1 MQYYLFD
8 LDGTLVDS
16 GIGITSG
23 VQYALKHMGIE
34 VEDRRQLYKFI
45 GPPLREAFM
54 EFFNL
59 SETQAQEAV
68 GYYREYYRATGLF
81 ENTVYPGIET
91 VLDQLKSQGKI
102 IALATSKPE
111 GFAEQILEHYQ
122 LANYFDYI
130 GGATFDG
137 VRSEKLDVIRYVL
150 QSLGNPTSDQVVMVG
165 DRKFDVLAGN
175 QLGLTTVGV
184 LYGYGSQ
191 AELQAAK
198 ADYIIEQPIDLLQVI
213 DQQGK

>member
-8 LDGTLVDS
+8 LDGTLVDP
-16 GIGITSG
+16 GVGITSG
-23 VQYALKHMGIE
+23 VQYALKHFGIE
-34 VEDRRQLYKFI
+34 VEDRRQLYSFI
-45 GPPLREAFM
+45 GPPLLDSFM

-59 SETQAQEAV
+59 NEMQAKEAID
-68 GYYREYYRATGLF
+68 YYREYYGATGLF
-81 ENTVYPGIET
+81 ENTVYPGIKT
-91 VLDQLKSQGKI
+91 VLDQLKSQGKM

-111 GFAEQILEHYQ
+111 AFAEQILVHYQ
-122 LANYFDYI
+122 LTDYFDYI

-137 VRSEKLDVIRYVL
+137 VRSHKLDVIRYVL
-150 QSLGNPTSDQVVMVG
+150 QALGNPPSDQVVMVG

-175 QLGLTTVGV
+175 ELSLTTVGV

-198 ADYIIEQPIDLLQVI
+198 ADYIIAKPTDLLQVFH
-213 DQQGK
+213 Q

>member
-8 LDGTLVDS
+8 LDGTLVDP
-16 GIGITSG
+16 GVGITSG
-23 VQYALKHMGIE
+23 VQYALKHFGIE
-34 VEDRRQLYKFI
+34 VEDRRQLYPFI
-45 GPPLREAFM
+45 GPPLLDSFM

-59 SETQAQEAV
+59 NEMQAKEAID
-68 GYYREYYRATGLF
+68 YYREYYGATGLF
-81 ENTVYPGIET
+81 ENTVYPGIKT
-91 VLDQLKSQGKI
+91 VLDQLKSQGKM

-111 GFAEQILEHYQ
+111 VFAERILAHYQ
-122 LANYFDYI
+122 LTDYFDYI

-137 VRSEKLDVIRYVL
+137 VRSHKLDVIRYVL
-150 QSLGNPTSDQVVMVG
+150 QALGNPASDQVVMVG

-175 QLGLTTVGV
+175 ELSLTTVGV

-198 ADYIIEQPIDLLQVI
+198 ADYIIKQPTELLQI
-213 DQQGK
+213 FDQ

>member
-8 LDGTLVDS
+8 LDGTLVDP
-16 GIGITSG
+16 GVGITSG
-23 VQYALKHMGIE
+23 VQYALKHFGIE
-34 VEDRRQLYKFI
+34 VEDRRQLYPFI
-45 GPPLREAFM
+45 GPPLLDSFM

-59 SETQAQEAV
+59 NETQAHEAV
-68 GYYREYYRATGLF
+68 DYYREYYGVTGLF
-81 ENTVYPGIET
+81 ENTVYPGIKT

-111 GFAEQILEHYQ
+111 AFAEQILVHYQ
-122 LANYFDYI
+122 LTDYFDYI

-137 VRSEKLDVIRYVL
+137 VRSHKLDVFRYVL
-150 QSLGNPTSDQVVMVG
+150 QALGNPSSDQVVMVG

-175 QLGLTTVGV
+175 ELNLTTVGV

-191 AELQAAK
+191 AELQAAE
-198 ADYIIEQPIDLLQVI
+198 ADYIIAQPTDLLQVFH
-213 DQQGK
+213 Q

>member
-8 LDGTLVDS
+8 LDGTLVDP

-23 VQYALKHMGIE
+23 VLYALKHFGLE
-34 VEDRRQLYKFI
+34 VEDRRQLYPFI
-45 GPPLREAFM
+45 GPPLLDSFM
-54 EFFNL
+54 EFFDM
-59 SETQAQEAV
+59 SETQAHQAI
-68 GYYREYYRATGLF
+68 GYYREYYVTTGLF

-91 VLDQLKSQGKI
+91 VLDKLKAQGKI
-102 IALATSKPE
+102 LALATSKPE
-111 GFAEQILEHYQ
+111 AFAERILTHYH
-122 LANYFDYI
+122 LTDYFDYI

-137 VRSEKLDVIRYVL
+137 IRSDKLDVIRYVL
-150 QSLGNPTSDQVVMVG
+150 QALGNPTSDQVVMVG

-175 QLGLTTVGV
+175 QLGLTTVGA

-198 ADYIIEQPIDLLQVI
+198 ADYIIAQPTGLLQVFP
-213 DQQGK
+213 Q

>member
-8 LDGTLVDS
+8 LDGTLVDP
-16 GIGITSG
+16 GVGITSG
-23 VQYALKHMGIE
+23 VQYALKHFGIE
-34 VEDRRQLYKFI
+34 VKDRRQLYPFI
-45 GPPLREAFM
+45 GPPLLDSFM

-59 SETQAQEAV
+59 NETQAHEAV
-68 GYYREYYRATGLF
+68 DYYREYYGVTGLF
-81 ENTVYPGIET
+81 ENTVYPGIKT

-111 GFAEQILEHYQ
+111 VFAERILAHYQ
-122 LANYFDYI
+122 LTDYFEYI

-137 VRSEKLDVIRYVL
+137 VRSHKLDVIRYVL
-150 QSLGNPTSDQVVMVG
+150 QALGNPASDQVVMVG

-175 QLGLTTVGV
+175 ELSLTTVGV

-198 ADYIIEQPIDLLQVI
+198 ADYIIKQPTELLQI
-213 DQQGK
+213 FDQ

>member
-16 GIGITSG
+16 GIGITRG

-34 VEDRRQLYKFI
+34 VEDCRQLYPFI
-45 GPPLREAFM
+45 GPPLQDSFM
-54 EFFNL
+54 DFFNL
-59 SETQAQEAV
+59 NETQAQEAID
-68 GYYREYYRATGLF
+68 YYREYYGATGLF

-91 VLDQLKSQGKI
+91 VLDQLKSQGKM

-111 GFAEQILEHYQ
+111 AFAEQILAHYQ
-122 LANYFDYI
+122 LTDYFDYI

-137 VRSEKLDVIRYVL
+137 VRSHKLDVIRYVL
-150 QSLGNPTSDQVVMVG
+150 QALGNPASDQVVMVG

-175 QLGLTTVGV
+175 ELSLTTVGV

-191 AELQAAK
+191 AELQTAQ
-198 ADYIIEQPIDLLQVI
+198 ADYIISQPTDLLQVF
-213 DQQGK
+213 DQ